1 MSIQTPYVGYEDV
14 VLGHDALTRDPLSKD
29 VVLGI
34 INESATKVEADLSGY
49 LDIAQIREMKDPHP
63 VVKVLVL
70 AMARER
76 AYSSLY
82 GSNLPEDGGQV
93 ARWKREY
100 DALLFDVI
108 AGKYERSFGSAVR
121 EPRNIGTVKAV

>member
-1 MSIQTPYVGYEDV
+1 MNSQTPYVSYEEV
-14 VLGHDALTRDPLSKD
+14 VLGHDALTRDSLTKD

-34 INESATKVEADLSGY
+34 INESVTKVEADLSGY
-49 LDIAQIREMKDPHP
+49 LDMEQVREMKDPHP

-93 ARWKREY
+93 SRWKREY
-100 DALLFDVI
+100 DALLLDVI

-121 EPRNIGTVKAV
+121 EPRTIGTVKAV